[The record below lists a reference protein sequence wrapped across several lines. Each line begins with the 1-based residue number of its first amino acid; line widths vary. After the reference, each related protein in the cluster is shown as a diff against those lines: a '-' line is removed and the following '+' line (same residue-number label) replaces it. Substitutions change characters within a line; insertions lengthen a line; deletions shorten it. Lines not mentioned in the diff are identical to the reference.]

1 MREQHGVRDADI
13 ARADHRDSFCRAGLR
28 RGEIGHYRSCRC
40 WGQPPLAAT
49 GGPLNSS
56 CRSSPAEGRIR
67 TEILR
72 RGSCEI
78 MPFGALGIGVPH
90 ALDQL
95 LLGSHLA
102 ALRGVVPRLYPML
115 AHNLENVTP

>member
-78 MPFGALGIGVPH
+78 LPFGALGIRSEEHTSELQSLMRISYAVFC
-90 ALDQL
+90 LQNKKK
-95 LLGSHLA
+95 
-102 ALRGVVPRLYPML
+102 RQTK
-115 AHNLENVTP
+115 NKKQ